1 MDRQNLNEKIEM
13 IKNWLGAGSLNIFG
27 LPMSGKDT
35 VGMRLAEDLQAKFL
49 SSGIIIRAYEAE
61 QDEDMTGSGK
71 LIPTNTF
78 YDIILPYFS
87 RKELQ
92 NDSLILSSV
101 GRWSGEEDKIME
113 AARVGGHEIKAVI
126 MLDLTE
132 EEVKKRFRA
141 AKELNDRGGR
151 ADDANMEVF
160 ETRLAEFREKTMPVL
175 NHYDELKMLIKVPA
189 NQSRDEVYNTVIK
202 KLIEFIRQKTSSI
215 SF

>member
-1 MDRQNLNEKIEM
+1 MEKMNLSEKLVK
-13 IKNWLGAGSLNIFG
+13 IKNWLGTGSLNIFG

-61 QDEDMTGSGK
+61 QNEDMTGSGK

-87 RKELQ
+87 REELR
-92 NDSLILSSV
+92 NDSLVLSSV

-113 AARVGGHEIKAVI
+113 AAKAGGHEIKAVV

-132 EEVKKRFRA
+132 EEVKNRFEA
-141 AKELNDRGGR
+141 AKELNDRGER
-151 ADDANMEVF
+151 ADDANIEVF

-175 NHYDELKMLIKVPA
+175 NHYDELKMLVKVPA
-189 NQSRDEVYNTVIK
+189 IGSRDEVYANVIDR
-202 KLIEFIRQKTSSI
+202 LVEFIDAL
-215 SF
+215 

>member
-1 MDRQNLNEKIEM
+1 MEKMNLNEKLEK
-13 IKNWLGAGSLNIFG
+13 IKSWLGTGSLNIFG

-61 QDEDMTGSGK
+61 QNEDMTGSGK

-87 RKELQ
+87 REELR
-92 NDSLILSSV
+92 NDSLVLSSV

-113 AARVGGHEIKAVI
+113 AAKAGGHEIKAVV

-132 EEVKKRFRA
+132 EEVKNRFEA
-141 AKELNDRGGR
+141 AKELNDRGER
-151 ADDANMEVF
+151 ADDANIEVF

-175 NHYDELKMLIKVPA
+175 NHYDELKMLVKVPA
-189 NQSRDEVYNTVIK
+189 IGSRDEVYTNVIDR
-202 KLIEFIRQKTSSI
+202 LIEFIDSL
-215 SF
+215 

>member
-1 MDRQNLNEKIEM
+1 MEKMNLNEELEI
-13 IKNWLGAGSLNIFG
+13 IKSWLGTGSLNIFG

-61 QDEDMTGSGK
+61 QNEDMTGSGK

-87 RKELQ
+87 REELR
-92 NDSLILSSV
+92 NDSLVLSSV

-113 AARVGGHEIKAVI
+113 AAKAGGHEIKAVV

-132 EEVKKRFRA
+132 EEVKKRFEA
-141 AKELNDRGGR
+141 AKELNDRGKR
-151 ADDANMEVF
+151 ADDANIEVF

-175 NHYDELKMLIKVPA
+175 NHYDELKMLVKVPA
-189 NQSRDEVYNTVIK
+189 SGSRDEVYTNVIDR
-202 KLIEFIRQKTSSI
+202 LVEFIDSL
-215 SF
+215 

>member
-1 MDRQNLNEKIEM
+1 MEKMNLNEKLEK
-13 IKNWLGAGSLNIFG
+13 IKSWLGTGSLNIFG

-61 QDEDMTGSGK
+61 QNEDMTGSGK

-87 RKELQ
+87 REELH
-92 NDSLILSSV
+92 NDSLVLSSV

-113 AARVGGHEIKAVI
+113 AAKAGGHEIKAVV

-132 EEVKKRFRA
+132 EEVKNRFEA
-141 AKELNDRGGR
+141 AKELNDRGER
-151 ADDANMEVF
+151 ADDANIEVF

-175 NHYDELKMLIKVPA
+175 NHYDELKMLVKVPA
-189 NQSRDEVYNTVIK
+189 SGSRDEVYTNVIDR
-202 KLIEFIRQKTSSI
+202 LIEFIDSL
-215 SF
+215 

>member
-1 MDRQNLNEKIEM
+1 MEKMNLNEKLEKIRS
-13 IKNWLGAGSLNIFG
+13 WLGTGSLNIFG

-61 QDEDMTGSGK
+61 QNEDMTGSGK

-87 RKELQ
+87 REELRD
-92 NDSLILSSV
+92 DSLVLSSV

-113 AARVGGHEIKAVI
+113 AAKAGGHEIKAVVL
-126 MLDLTE
+126 LDLTE
-132 EEVKKRFRA
+132 EEVKNRFEA
-141 AKELNDRGGR
+141 AKELNDRGER
-151 ADDANMEVF
+151 ADDANIEVF

-175 NHYDELKMLIKVPA
+175 NHYDELKMLVKVPA
-189 NQSRDEVYNTVIK
+189 IGSRDEVYTNVIDR
-202 KLIEFIRQKTSSI
+202 LVEFIDSL
-215 SF
+215 

>member
-1 MDRQNLNEKIEM
+1 MEKMNFNEKLEK
-13 IKNWLGAGSLNIFG
+13 IKSWLGTGSLNIFG

-61 QDEDMTGSGK
+61 QNEDMTGSGK

-87 RKELQ
+87 REELR
-92 NDSLILSSV
+92 NDSLVLSSV

-113 AARVGGHEIKAVI
+113 AAKAGGHEIKAVI

-132 EEVKKRFRA
+132 EEVKNRFEA
-141 AKELNDRGGR
+141 AKELNDRGER
-151 ADDANMEVF
+151 ADDANIEVF

-175 NHYDELKMLIKVPA
+175 NHYDELKMLVRVPA
-189 NQSRDEVYNTVIK
+189 IGSRDEVYTNVIDR
-202 KLIEFIRQKTSSI
+202 LVEFIDSL
-215 SF
+215 

>member
-1 MDRQNLNEKIEM
+1 MEKMNLNEKLKK
-13 IKNWLGAGSLNIFG
+13 IKSWLGTGSLNIFG

-61 QDEDMTGSGK
+61 QNEDMTGSGK

-87 RKELQ
+87 REELR
-92 NDSLILSSV
+92 NDSLVLSSV

-113 AARVGGHEIKAVI
+113 AAKAGGHEIKAVV

-132 EEVKKRFRA
+132 EEVKNRFEA
-141 AKELNDRGGR
+141 AKELNDRGER
-151 ADDANMEVF
+151 ADDANIEVF

-175 NHYDELKMLIKVPA
+175 NHYDELKMLVKVPA
-189 NQSRDEVYNTVIK
+189 SGSRDEVYANVIDR
-202 KLIEFIRQKTSSI
+202 LVEFIDSL
-215 SF
+215 

>member
-1 MDRQNLNEKIEM
+1 MEKINLNEKLEK
-13 IKNWLGAGSLNIFG
+13 IKSWLGTGSLNIFG

-61 QDEDMTGSGK
+61 QNEDMTGSGK

-87 RKELQ
+87 REELR
-92 NDSLILSSV
+92 NDPLVLSSV

-113 AARVGGHEIKAVI
+113 AAKVGGHEIKAVV

-132 EEVKKRFRA
+132 EEVKNRFEV
-141 AKELNDRGGR
+141 AKELNDRGER
-151 ADDANMEVF
+151 ADDANIEVF

-175 NHYDELKMLIKVPA
+175 NHYDELKMLVKVPA
-189 NQSRDEVYNTVIK
+189 SGSRDEVYTNVIDR
-202 KLIEFIRQKTSSI
+202 LVEFIDSL
-215 SF
+215 

>member
-1 MDRQNLNEKIEM
+1 MEKMNLNEKLEK
-13 IKNWLGAGSLNIFG
+13 IKSWLGTGSLNIFG

-49 SSGIIIRAYEAE
+49 SSGIIIRAYESE
-61 QDEDMTGSGK
+61 QNEDMTGSGK

-87 RKELQ
+87 REELR
-92 NDSLILSSV
+92 NDSLVLSSV

-113 AARVGGHEIKAVI
+113 AAKAGGHEIKAVV

-132 EEVKKRFRA
+132 EEVKNRFEA
-141 AKELNDRGGR
+141 AKDLNDRGER
-151 ADDANMEVF
+151 ADDANIEVF

-175 NHYDELKMLIKVPA
+175 NHYDELKMLVKVPA
-189 NQSRDEVYNTVIK
+189 SGSRDEVYTNVIDR
-202 KLIEFIRQKTSSI
+202 LVEFIDSL
-215 SF
+215 

>member
-1 MDRQNLNEKIEM
+1 MEKMNLNKKLEKI
-13 IKNWLGAGSLNIFG
+13 KSWLGTGSLNIFG

-49 SSGIIIRAYEAE
+49 SSGIIIRAYEVE
-61 QDEDMTGSGK
+61 QNEDMTGSGK

-87 RKELQ
+87 REELR
-92 NDSLILSSV
+92 NDSLVLSSV

-113 AARVGGHEIKAVI
+113 AAEAGGHKIKAVV

-132 EEVKKRFRA
+132 EEVKNRFEA
-141 AKELNDRGGR
+141 AKTLNDRGER
-151 ADDANMEVF
+151 ADDSNIEVF

-175 NHYDELKMLIKVPA
+175 NHYDELKMLVKVPA
-189 NQSRDEVYNTVIK
+189 IGSRDEVYANVIDR
-202 KLIEFIRQKTSSI
+202 LVEFIGSL
-215 SF
+215 

>member
-1 MDRQNLNEKIEM
+1 MNLNEKLEK
-13 IKNWLGAGSLNIFG
+13 IKSWLGTGSLNIFG

-61 QDEDMTGSGK
+61 QNEDMTGSGK

-87 RKELQ
+87 REELR
-92 NDSLILSSV
+92 NDSLVLSSV

-113 AARVGGHEIKAVI
+113 AAKAGGHEIKAVVL
-126 MLDLTE
+126 LDLTE
-132 EEVKKRFRA
+132 EEVKNRFEA
-141 AKELNDRGGR
+141 AKDLNDRGER
-151 ADDANMEVF
+151 ADDANIEVF

-175 NHYDELKMLIKVPA
+175 NHYDELKMLVKVPA
-189 NQSRDEVYNTVIK
+189 IGSRDEVYVNVIVR
-202 KLIEFIRQKTSSI
+202 LVEFIDSL
-215 SF
+215 

>member
-1 MDRQNLNEKIEM
+1 MEKMNLSEKLVK
-13 IKNWLGAGSLNIFG
+13 IKNWLGTGSLNIFG

-61 QDEDMTGSGK
+61 QNEDMTGSGK

-87 RKELQ
+87 REELR
-92 NDSLILSSV
+92 NDSLVLSSV

-113 AARVGGHEIKAVI
+113 AAKAGGHGIKAVV

-132 EEVKKRFRA
+132 EEVKNRFEA
-141 AKELNDRGGR
+141 AKELNDRGER
-151 ADDANMEVF
+151 ADDSNIEVF

-175 NHYDELKMLIKVPA
+175 NHYDELKMLVRVPA
-189 NQSRDEVYNTVIK
+189 SGSRDEVYTNVIDR
-202 KLIEFIRQKTSSI
+202 LVEFIDSL
-215 SF
+215 

>member
-1 MDRQNLNEKIEM
+1 MEKMNFNEKLEK
-13 IKNWLGAGSLNIFG
+13 IKSWLGTGSLNIFG

-61 QDEDMTGSGK
+61 QNKDMTGSGK

-87 RKELQ
+87 REELH
-92 NDSLILSSV
+92 NDSLVLSSV

-113 AARVGGHEIKAVI
+113 AAKAGGHEIKAVM

-132 EEVKKRFRA
+132 EEVKNRFEA
-141 AKELNDRGGR
+141 AKELNDRGER
-151 ADDANMEVF
+151 ADDANIEVF

-175 NHYDELKMLIKVPA
+175 NHYDELKMLVKVPA
-189 NQSRDEVYNTVIK
+189 SGSRDEVYTNVVDR
-202 KLIEFIRQKTSSI
+202 LVEFIDSL
-215 SF
+215 

>member
-1 MDRQNLNEKIEM
+1 MEKMNLNEKLEK
-13 IKNWLGAGSLNIFG
+13 IKSWLGTGSLNIFG

-61 QDEDMTGSGK
+61 QNEDMTGSGK

-87 RKELQ
+87 RKEMK

-113 AARVGGHEIKAVI
+113 AAKNGGHEIKAVVL
-126 MLDLTE
+126 LDLTE
-132 EEVKKRFRA
+132 ADVKNRFEA
-141 AKELNDRGGR
+141 AKELNDRGER
-151 ADDANMEVF
+151 ADDANLEIF
-160 ETRLAEFREKTMPVL
+160 ETRICEFNEKTVPVL
-175 NHYDELKMLIKVPA
+175 NHYDELKLLIRVPA
-189 NQSRDEVYNTVIK
+189 DGSRDEVYLSVID
-202 KLIEFIRQKTSSI
+202 KLVEFINQ
-215 SF
+215 

>member
-1 MDRQNLNEKIEM
+1 MNEKLKK
-13 IKNWLGAGSLNIFG
+13 IKSWLGTGSLNIFG

-61 QDEDMTGSGK
+61 QNEDMTGSGK

-87 RKELQ
+87 REELR
-92 NDSLILSSV
+92 NDSLVLSSV

-113 AARVGGHEIKAVI
+113 AAKAGGHEIKAVV

-132 EEVKKRFRA
+132 EEVKNRFEA
-141 AKELNDRGGR
+141 AKELNDRGER
-151 ADDANMEVF
+151 ADDANIEVF

-175 NHYDELKMLIKVPA
+175 NHYDELKLLVKVPA
-189 NQSRDEVYNTVIK
+189 SGSRDEVYANVVDR
-202 KLIEFIRQKTSSI
+202 LVEFIDSL
-215 SF
+215 

>member
-1 MDRQNLNEKIEM
+1 MEKMNLNEKLKK
-13 IKNWLGAGSLNIFG
+13 IKSWLGTGSLNIFG

-61 QDEDMTGSGK
+61 QNEDMTGSGK

-87 RKELQ
+87 REELR
-92 NDSLILSSV
+92 NDSLVLSSV

-113 AARVGGHEIKAVI
+113 AAKAGGHEIKAVVL
-126 MLDLTE
+126 LDLTE
-132 EEVKKRFRA
+132 EEVKNRFEA
-141 AKELNDRGGR
+141 AKELNDRGER
-151 ADDANMEVF
+151 ADDANIEVF

-175 NHYDELKMLIKVPA
+175 NHYDELKMLVKVPA
-189 NQSRDEVYNTVIK
+189 SGSRDEVYANVIDR
-202 KLIEFIRQKTSSI
+202 LVEFIGSL
-215 SF
+215 

>member
-1 MDRQNLNEKIEM
+1 MEKMNLDEKLEKI
-13 IKNWLGAGSLNIFG
+13 KSWLGTGSLNIFG

-61 QDEDMTGSGK
+61 QNEDMTGSGK

-87 RKELQ
+87 REELR
-92 NDSLILSSV
+92 NDSLVLSSV

-113 AARVGGHEIKAVI
+113 AAKAGGHEIKAVVL
-126 MLDLTE
+126 LDLTE
-132 EEVKKRFRA
+132 EEVKNRFEA
-141 AKELNDRGGR
+141 AKILNDRGER
-151 ADDANMEVF
+151 ADDSNIEVF

-175 NHYDELKMLIKVPA
+175 NHYDELKMLVKVPA
-189 NQSRDEVYNTVIK
+189 IGSRDEVYTNVINR
-202 KLIEFIRQKTSSI
+202 LVEFIDSL
-215 SF
+215 

>member
-1 MDRQNLNEKIEM
+1 MNLNEKLEKIRS
-13 IKNWLGAGSLNIFG
+13 WLGTGSLNIFG

-61 QDEDMTGSGK
+61 QNEDMTGSGK

-87 RKELQ
+87 REELRD
-92 NDSLILSSV
+92 DSLVLSSV

-113 AARVGGHEIKAVI
+113 AAKAGGHEIKAVV
-126 MLDLTE
+126 LLGLTE
-132 EEVKKRFRA
+132 EEVKNRFEA
-141 AKELNDRGGR
+141 AKELNDRGER
-151 ADDANMEVF
+151 ADDANIEVF

-175 NHYDELKMLIKVPA
+175 NHYDELKMLVKVPA
-189 NQSRDEVYNTVIK
+189 IGSRDEVYTNVIDR
-202 KLIEFIRQKTSSI
+202 LVEFIDSL
-215 SF
+215 

>member
-1 MDRQNLNEKIEM
+1 MEKMNLNEKLEK
-13 IKNWLGAGSLNIFG
+13 IKSWLGTGSLNIFG

-61 QDEDMTGSGK
+61 QNEDMTGSGK

-78 YDIILPYFS
+78 YDVILPYFS
-87 RKELQ
+87 REELR
-92 NDSLILSSV
+92 NDSLVLSSV

-113 AARVGGHEIKAVI
+113 AAKAGGHEIKAVV

-132 EEVKKRFRA
+132 EEVKNRFEA
-141 AKELNDRGGR
+141 AKDLNDRGER
-151 ADDANMEVF
+151 ADDANIEVF

-175 NHYDELKMLIKVPA
+175 NHYDELKMLVRVPA
-189 NQSRDEVYNTVIK
+189 IGSRDEVYTNVIDR
-202 KLIEFIRQKTSSI
+202 LVEFIGSL
-215 SF
+215 